1 MTQTENGAQAA
12 AREKGQTPKRHCVL
26 NTISHKLT
34 GFVILMS
41 AVLLLLVW
49 LLSVK
54 MLEPI
59 YNYRVKEELSH
70 AAQVYSEILRENQDL
85 VSRDTAGRKI
95 INSKLM
101 DELRENSGMLAGK
114 CFEIADEQGRC
125 LIGSHQ
131 IQSGRCMLHPD
142 PLSLFSDHSTPQW
155 DSPQA
160 VDLRAAVRS
169 RGNMDFILPNAH
181 LFPDIDPQTDMRQMV
196 VCRNVDN
203 RYTVIVSTDLERVDQ
218 AAGVIKAQMP
228 LIAVGLLI
236 VSIAGA
242 YVFGK
247 WFTRPIRALSGAARE
262 VARGNYTVRVQA
274 DADDELGMLAED
286 FNTMAREVGRTS
298 ELQRDLIANVSH
310 DLRTPLTLIKGYA
323 ETVRDLSGDDKEK
336 RDAQLNV
343 IADETDRLSALVN
356 SVMEL
361 SRYSSG
367 TQKPQRVHFDLA
379 QLCEEVA
386 YRYEN
391 ICEKNGYTL
400 TTQTDTP
407 CEVNAD
413 PDMMSRVVH
422 NLLANAVHH
431 VGSDGFLALRVMP
444 QPDGKVRVEIED
456 HGAGIAKEDLPYIF
470 DKYYRSRSDFGK
482 VGTGLGLSI
491 TKAILIS
498 HGYAFGVDST
508 PGEGS
513 VFWFTAQ

>member
-1 MTQTENGAQAA
+1 MMQEEKKPAQNQA
-12 AREKGQTPKRHCVL
+12 KQHGGKKRGRF
-26 NTISHKLT
+26 NTISHKLMA
-34 GFVILMS
+34 FMILLS
-41 AVLLLLVW
+41 AVLLILVW

-54 MLEPI
+54 MLEPM
-59 YNYRVKEELSH
+59 YNYRVREELSH
-70 AAQVYSEILRENQDL
+70 AADVYAEILQRNEAL
-85 VSRDTAGRKI
+85 VGYDSMGRKA
-95 INSKLM
+95 INSSLM
-101 DELRENSGMLAGK
+101 DELRENSELLAGK
-114 CFEIADEQGRC
+114 CFEIADENLRC

-131 IQSGRCMLHPD
+131 IQSGRCLLHPD

-155 DSPQA
+155 DSTEA
-160 VDLRAAVRS
+160 VDLRAAVFEQ
-169 RGNMDFILPNAH
+169 GDMDFILPNAER
-181 LFPDIDPQTDMRQMV
+181 FPDIDPQADTRQMV

-218 AAGVIKAQMP
+218 AAGVIRAQMP
-228 LIAVGLLI
+228 LIAAGLLI
-236 VSIAGA
+236 ISIAGA
-242 YVFGK
+242 YVFAK
-247 WFTRPIRALSGAARE
+247 WFTKPIRALSGAARE
-262 VARGNYTVRVQA
+262 VARGNYKVQVEA
-274 DADDELGMLAED
+274 ETDDELGMLAED

-323 ETVRDLSGDDKEK
+323 ETVRDLTGDDKEK

-367 TQKPQRVHFDLA
+367 SQKPQRVHFDLA

-400 TTQTDTP
+400 ITQTDVP
-407 CEVNAD
+407 CEVDAD

-422 NLLANAVHH
+422 NLLGNAVHH
-431 VGSDGFLALRVMP
+431 VGDDGKIILRVMP

-456 HGAGIAKEDLPYIF
+456 HGAGISKEDLPYIF
-470 DKYYRSRSDFGK
+470 DKYYRSRSDAGK

-508 PGEGS
+508 LGEGS